1 MRGWHQLLRCKQLLF
16 GFVHCFRSINNE
28 MRLKLSDFHFVH
40 HWPEPNRRARIEKA
54 DHSLHLGLS
63 RFATKETWLRN
74 EAKGHFRCCSYQSM
88 MITIFARRNLEHRME
103 PSSEV
108 VAVVEANFERNR
120 CHAFL
125 LLQEHRRGSRE
136 SQVDEVSNWR
146 AACSCLKGAEE
157 AAFGHMSKTRQI
169 IEVDRLIE
177 MRFEVTDRFADTRHP
192 AGVGISRSRLA
203 VRSRQIAHDLHE
215 VSVHHELKTRISRL
229 KLVAKPLYVA
239 ECDAQLFWRKPQCP
253 IDRLALAPGGS
264 TVKSAR

>member
-1 MRGWHQLLRCKQLLF
+1 M
-16 GFVHCFRSINNE
+16 
-28 MRLKLSDFHFVH
+28 
-40 HWPEPNRRARIEKA
+40 
-54 DHSLHLGLS
+54 
-63 RFATKETWLRN
+63 T
-74 EAKGHFRCCSYQSM
+74 
-88 MITIFARRNLEHRME
+88 ITIFARRNLEHRME

-125 LLQEHRRGSRE
+125 LLQEHRRGARV

-169 IEVDRLIE
+169 IKVDRLIE
-177 MRFEVTDRFADTRHP
+177 MRFEMTDRFADTRHR

-229 KLVAKPLYVA
+229 KLVAKPFYVA

-253 IDRLALAPGGS
+253 IDRPLRREDS